1 MWYRTGSTIPQY
13 RRAVSVDSSASA
25 AAADAAFTLPPV
37 LSEFW
42 DAIDASGNE
51 LRVTDAD
58 GFTLLT
64 YQLSGFSK
72 TNRTGTVQLDNISA
86 GVASVQQVW
95 LYYGMSGAASAA
107 GSFVYSASKAAVL
120 YPGAPL
126 DDPRPIRWSP
136 QRPGDTRPRESR
148 SKSADE
154 VIWLQFDFG
163 PALQMLDS
171 PGDGQAQF
179 EELDE
184 VTYAVTLAGATQS
197 GMVSASSVR
206 YLGGGLV
213 QVVVQGGASGSSYT
227 VEVTARTT
235 YPTQQTGRTLE
246 ARALL
251 VVQDVSEV

>member
-1 MWYRTGSTIPQY
+1 MWYRTGSIVPLY

-25 AAADAAFTLPPV
+25 AAADAAFTLPPS

-42 DAIDASGNE
+42 DVVDSSGNE

-95 LYYGMSGAASAA
+95 LYYGMSGASSGA
-107 GSFVYSASKAAVL
+107 GSFVYSASKTAVL
-120 YPGAPL
+120 YPGAAL
-126 DDPRPIRWSP
+126 VDPSPIFWRP
-136 QRPGDTRPRESR
+136 QRPDDTRPRETR
-148 SKSADE
+148 TKSADE
-154 VIWLQFDFG
+154 VIWLQVDFSA
-163 PALQMLDS
+163 ALQRLDS
-171 PGDGQAQF
+171 PGDGQAQY

-184 VTYAVTLAGATQS
+184 VTYAVTLAGVTQA
-197 GMVSASSVR
+197 GMASASSVR
-206 YLGGGLV
+206 FIGSGIV
-213 QVVVQGGASGSSYT
+213 QVLVQGGASGSSYT
-227 VEVTARTT
+227 VEVIARTT

-251 VVQDVSEV
+251 VVKDVSEV